1 MDQIKKIKVVSD
13 PDFNED
19 SGNTHLDFVR
29 PTVFALELCNDGLG
43 KDGASELNP
52 RMMTISSPGSLHG
65 ELSPLGSEDCTFI
78 CQSIRHWSLTV
89 FRPKI
94 VPSRLLLD

>member
-19 SGNTHLDFVR
+19 SGNTHLEFVR

-43 KDGASELNP
+43 KDGASRTESQGNDLLFP
-52 RMMTISSPGSLHG
+52 R
-65 ELSPLGSEDCTFI
+65 
-78 CQSIRHWSLTV
+78 
-89 FRPKI
+89 
-94 VPSRLLLD
+94 